1 MVRKITIMLT
11 NIFKNILH
19 ADLAMAGVAIY
30 EALGANRMNYYR
42 DDPDDDKWYD
52 GGPDDDAID
61 EDDPDFVS
69 PTGTDRLPEESDE
82 DYQER
87 MEDLYGY

>member
-1 MVRKITIMLT
+1 MKAIRKKRLLYTG
-11 NIFKNILH
+11 
-19 ADLAMAGVAIY
+19 LAIAGTAICV
-30 EALGANRMNYYR
+30 ALGGKGKLGFNHMGYYR